1 MWRIAN
7 CSADLYNSREI
18 SMHFVMKIIEIDS
31 YSRRKLTQN
40 QELSM
45 NVIVLR
51 RKAIK
56 LGFHLNF
63 LITVIKHTFALHPFL
78 KIRCSGD
85 ILILK
90 NQSKYSFPE
99 FYSLFK
105 SAVQAPFSYIFYKS
119 TGIQKFLELLIN
131 ILMSQTNNLGGNSCF
146 LMSIKTFINRF
157 LNLFA
162 FTKIRMKR
170 DPYCRFE

>member
-1 MWRIAN
+1 MCGIRVILKVFISLIDTSLMIATIKMHEKDMWRIAN

-45 NVIVLR
+45 KVIALR

-56 LGFHLNF
+56 SGFDLNF
-63 LITVIKHTFALHPFL
+63 LITVIKHPFTPHPFS

-90 NQSKYSFPE
+90 NQSK
-99 FYSLFK
+99 
-105 SAVQAPFSYIFYKS
+105 
-119 TGIQKFLELLIN
+119 
-131 ILMSQTNNLGGNSCF
+131 
-146 LMSIKTFINRF
+146 
-157 LNLFA
+157 
-162 FTKIRMKR
+162 
-170 DPYCRFE
+170 

>member
-45 NVIVLR
+45 KVIVLR
-51 RKAIK
+51 QKAIK
-56 LGFHLNF
+56 SGFHLNF
-63 LITVIKHTFALHPFL
+63 LITIIKHPSKNMMFWRYSYSQKPKQIELSRIL
-78 KIRCSGD
+78 QLIQICS
-85 ILILK
+85 I
-90 NQSKYSFPE
+90 
-99 FYSLFK
+99 
-105 SAVQAPFSYIFYKS
+105 SYIFYKS
-119 TGIQKFLELLIN
+119 TGIHKFLELLIN
-131 ILMSQTNNLGGNSCF
+131 ILMSLTNNLGGNSCF

>member
-1 MWRIAN
+1 
-7 CSADLYNSREI
+7 
-18 SMHFVMKIIEIDS
+18 MHFVLKINEIDS

-45 NVIVLR
+45 KVIVLR

-63 LITVIKHTFALHPFL
+63 LITVIKHKFALHPFL

-99 FYSLFK
+99 FYRLFK
-105 SAVQAPFSYIFYKS
+105 SAV
-119 TGIQKFLELLIN
+119 
-131 ILMSQTNNLGGNSCF
+131 
-146 LMSIKTFINRF
+146 
-157 LNLFA
+157 
-162 FTKIRMKR
+162 
-170 DPYCRFE
+170 